1 MTKFY
6 PIGLILS
13 FLLMG
18 WTRLPTFAQANC
30 DEAAVIPEA
39 EKRYATGNFD
49 EVFALLNP
57 CVEKGFSEYARVQAY
72 KILSMTYLAI
82 DSLPQSARSISQLL
96 TLNPKFEPDFSAS
109 PRYKT
114 LFQQVRESKEQIL
127 QVTSVSKK
135 AENLLYVPATV
146 AVLNSKDFAQ
156 RGYKSLE
163 DILHDLPGF
172 DVIRGNG
179 IGSTNFYQRGY
190 RSTSNDRTLILIDG
204 VEENDLVSNTVLIA
218 PQYPLSDIERVEVIY
233 GPAST
238 LYGANAF
245 MGVINIITKNFRNL
259 PGPAKQVAFNG
270 HVRSGA
276 LGRNQ
281 VDGVLTA
288 KTADVALSVTGRVYQ
303 SDELDL
309 SDYPE
314 WNFDARTA
322 GDYTGQFDQIG
333 TDASGNY
340 RAQQY
345 LQRTNLTKIY
355 PNSNL
360 YKVDYAPDGKAT
372 ALRLT
377 PDGAQRA
384 AGLDNNLF
392 GNSLNGNPV
401 GFSNTK
407 RDWFFRGKLEFK
419 DLTIS
424 FLNWKTDES
433 GTPWYTNK
441 STIATEK
448 NPRWVT
454 QDRAFSIT
462 YNKAFSDKFQI
473 MNISSYLLHEI
484 KGSTN
489 LVTYNGYYNG
499 RLGFLELEKDS
510 LPKAT
515 ATYQYRIST
524 QFRNELRLFWSPL
537 FNLDVSGGI
546 ELRSGL
552 IQGNYITS
560 TLAFADETGS
570 VANASG
576 LAGGNNFKA
585 NDIGVYSQVTYRP
598 LKDLK
603 LVGGLRVDNNRIR
616 SNGGY
621 GTVATP
627 RLAAIYNR
635 GKMIFKAIYAEA
647 FKDASFLQ
655 KYGTTAT
662 RRLPNPNLLPERV
675 NNLEMSAYLQATKQ
689 MAFNVVGYFANYS
702 NAVGTAQVMQENG
715 SMTQQFQGIGR
726 RRIWGFQGE
735 GSYRS
740 AKLNI
745 WWNFTYTNP
754 YDEDAK
760 LRISDIA
767 DFMTNAGVDYQL
779 TPRLSL
785 YLAGNYVSARKTGAG
800 TAGSNNPSQ
809 RFDPFLVLK
818 SNLTYHNLLNGL
830 SLQLSVNNLLNK
842 EYFVPGIRE
851 ADNFTYASRFLMD
864 RRILSLAVFYTLKPK
879 ESGPV
884 TWNQ

>member
-1 MTKFY
+1 M
-6 PIGLILS
+6 S
-13 FLLMG
+13 FLLLGFVRM
-18 WTRLPTFAQANC
+18 PVIAQVNC
-30 DEAAVIPEA
+30 DEASMIPEA
-39 EKRYATGNFD
+39 EKRYANGNFD
-49 EVFALLNP
+49 DVFALLNP

-82 DSLPQSARSISQLL
+82 DSLPQSARAISQLL

-114 LFQQVRESKEQIL
+114 LFQQVRESKEQVL

-135 AENLLYVPATV
+135 AENILYVPATV

-156 RGYKSLE
+156 RGYKTLE
-163 DILHDLPGF
+163 DVLQDLPGF

-179 IGSTNFYQRGY
+179 VGSTNFYQRGY

-270 HVRSGA
+270 HARSGS
-276 LGRNQ
+276 LNRNYI
-281 VDGVLTA
+281 DGVVTA
-288 KTADVALSVTGRVYQ
+288 KTADVALSVTGRVFQ
-303 SDELDL
+303 SKEFDL
-309 SDYPE
+309 SGYPE
-314 WNFDARTA
+314 WNYDARTA
-322 GDYTGQFDQIG
+322 ADYTGQFDQTG
-333 TDASGNY
+333 TDASGAY

-345 LQRTNLTKIY
+345 LTRTNLTKLY

-372 ALRLT
+372 SLKLT
-377 PDGAQRA
+377 PEGAQRA
-384 AGLDNNLF
+384 AGLDNHLF
-392 GNSLNGNPV
+392 GATLNGSPV

-424 FLNWKTDES
+424 FLNWKTDE
-433 GTPWYTNK
+433 GATPWYSNR
-441 STIATEK
+441 SAISTEK
-448 NPRWVT
+448 NPRWIT

-484 KGSTN
+484 KGGTS

-499 RLGFLELEKDS
+499 KLGFLELLKDS
-510 LPKAT
+510 IPKAT
-515 ATYQYRIST
+515 ATYQYRVST

-537 FNLDVSGGI
+537 YNVDVSGGI

-560 TLAFADETGS
+560 NLAFADETGS
-570 VANASG
+570 VATATG

-585 NDIGVYSQVTYRP
+585 NDIGVYSQVNYRP
-598 LKDLK
+598 FKDLK

-635 GKMIFKAIYAEA
+635 GKTIFKAIYAEA

-662 RRLPNPNLLPERV
+662 RKLPNPKLLPERV
-675 NNLEMSAYLQATKQ
+675 NNLELSGYLQATKQ
-689 MAFNVVGYFANYS
+689 LSFNVVGYLANYS
-702 NAVGTAQVMQENG
+702 NAVGTALVTLENG
-715 SMTQQFQGIGR
+715 TTTQQFQGLGK
-726 RRIWGFQGE
+726 RRIWGLQGE
-735 GSYRS
+735 GNYRS
-740 AKLNI
+740 TRLNV

-754 YDEDAK
+754 MDEDAK

-767 DFMTNAGVDYQL
+767 DFMTNAGADYQL
-779 TPRLSL
+779 TSRLSF
-785 YLAGNYVSARKTGAG
+785 YLSGNYVSARKTGLG
-800 TAGSNNPSQ
+800 TAGSNNPAQ
-809 RFDPFLVLK
+809 RFDPFLILK

-830 SLQLSVNNLLNK
+830 SVQLSVNNLLNK
-842 EYFVPGIRE
+842 QYFVPGIRE
-851 ADNFTYASRFLMD
+851 ADNITYASRFLMD

-879 ESGPV
+879 ESAPL
-884 TWNQ
+884 

>member
-1 MTKFY
+1 MTKIY
-6 PIGLILS
+6 LIGLVMS
-13 FLLMG
+13 LLLLV
-18 WTRLPTFAQANC
+18 RLPTMAQGNC
-30 DEAAVIPEA
+30 DESAVIPEA

-49 EVFALLNP
+49 DVFALLMP
-57 CVEKGFSEYARVQAY
+57 CVDKGFSEFARVQAY

-82 DSLPQSARSISQLL
+82 DSIPQSARSISQLL

-156 RGYKSLE
+156 RGYKTLE
-163 DILHDLPGF
+163 DVLHDIPGF

-179 IGSTNFYQRGY
+179 VGYSNFYQRGY

-204 VEENDLVSNTVLIA
+204 VEENDLVSNTVSIA

-233 GPAST
+233 GPSST

-245 MGVINIITKNFRNL
+245 MGVINIITKSFRNL
-259 PGPAKQVAFNG
+259 PGPARQIAFNG
-270 HVRSGA
+270 HARTGSYN
-276 LGRNQ
+276 RNY

-288 KTADVALSVTGRVYQ
+288 KTGEVALSVTGRVYHAK
-303 SDELDL
+303 EFDL
-309 SDYPE
+309 SGYPE
-314 WNFDARTA
+314 WNYDARTA
-322 GDYTGQFDQIG
+322 SDYTGQFDQIG
-333 TDASGNY
+333 TDANGNY
-340 RAQQY
+340 RAQNY
-345 LQRTNLTKIY
+345 LQRTNLTKLY
-355 PNSNL
+355 PNSKS

-377 PDGAQRA
+377 PEGAQRA
-384 AGLDNNLF
+384 AGLDNRLF
-392 GNSLNGNPV
+392 GNTFNGNPV
-401 GFSNTK
+401 HFSNTK
-407 RDWFFRGKLEFK
+407 RDWFIRGKLEFK

-424 FLNWKTDES
+424 FLNWKTDD
-433 GTPWYTNK
+433 GATPWYSNR
-441 STIATEK
+441 SAISTEK

-462 YNKAFSDKFQI
+462 YSKAFSDKFQI
-473 MNISSYLLHEI
+473 LNISSYLFHEI
-484 KGSTN
+484 NGSTS
-489 LVTYNGYYNG
+489 LVTYNGYFNG

-510 LPKAT
+510 IPKAT
-515 ATYQYRIST
+515 ATYQYRVST

-560 TLAFADETGS
+560 IQDFADETGA
-570 VANASG
+570 VATATG

-585 NDIGVYSQVTYRP
+585 NDIGVYSQVNYRP

-603 LVGGLRVDNNRIR
+603 LVAGLRVDNNRIR

-621 GTVATP
+621 GTVANP
-627 RLAAIYNR
+627 RLAAIFNR
-635 GKMIFKAIYAEA
+635 GKTIFKAIYAEA

-655 KYGTTAT
+655 KYGTTTT

-675 NNLEMSAYLQATKQ
+675 KNMEMSAYLQASKQ
-689 MAFNVVGYFANYS
+689 LSFNVVGYFAHYS
-702 NAVGTAQVMQENG
+702 NAVGTAQVTLENG
-715 SMTQQFQGIGR
+715 TSTQQFQGIGK
-726 RRIWGFQGE
+726 RRIWGLQGE
-735 GSYRS
+735 GNYRS
-740 AKLNI
+740 TRLNV

-754 YDEDAK
+754 FDEDAG

-767 DFMTNAGVDYQL
+767 DFMTNAGADYQI
-779 TPRLSL
+779 TPRLNF

-800 TAGSNNPSQ
+800 TAGSNNPAQ
-809 RFDPFLVLK
+809 RFDPFLILK

-830 SLQLSVNNLLNK
+830 SIQLSANNLLNK

-851 ADNFTYASRFLMD
+851 ADNNTYPSRFLMD
-864 RRILSLAVFYTLKPK
+864 RRTVSLAVFYTLKPK
-879 ESGPV
+879 DSTPV
-884 TWNQ
+884 SWNH